1 VKLLAR
7 FFWTDASQSLRYAI
21 CIYLLKSAKMRKA
34 TLATPLYISVAWT
47 LMISYQF
54 FTQRA
59 VSTVI
64 AHINF
69 LWPAVAEWLF
79 PRIDTIVFIYAFA
92 WVFLLSSAIP
102 SIVLGKERSVL
113 VQFFVCLTLTLA
125 AFIIQDALT
134 AYVNMP
140 IDEMF
145 NIVIA
150 FDNPILAAV
159 YLSIPYLL
167 MLAIDVQSRRKRKKN
182 EELETMTTA
191 YLENAS
197 AEDRKNELKRK
208 NCLP

>member
-1 VKLLAR
+1 
-7 FFWTDASQSLRYAI
+7 
-21 CIYLLKSAKMRKA
+21 MRKA

-64 AHINF
+64 AHMNF
-69 LWPAVAEWLF
+69 LWPAVAEWLL

-125 AFIIQDALT
+125 AFIIQDGLT
-134 AYVNMP
+134 AYINMP

-145 NIVIA
+145 NMIIA
-150 FDNPILAAV
+150 FDNPIIAAV

-182 EELETMTTA
+182 EELETMTAA
-191 YLENAS
+191 YLQNAS
-197 AEDRKNELKRK
+197 AEDRKNGMKRK
-208 NCLP
+208 NSVP